1 MFFILNQVH
10 GGNEVL
16 LPDFKL
22 IIKFKIYHCVRKRLA
37 VLLGLSLC
45 FFTHVKL
52 LRHIQTDWRR
62 LLKIKRLMNLY
73 IFMEIFI

>member
-1 MFFILNQVH
+1 MFFIFKQVH
-10 GGNEVL
+10 GGKEVL

-22 IIKFKIYHCVRKRLA
+22 IIKFKIYHCVREQLA
-37 VLLGLSLC
+37 VLLGLSLR

-62 LLKIKRLMNLY
+62 LLKIKRLMILY